1 MLLQHGSFE
10 KVEAVVKK
18 WHETRDKLQRRAGWV
33 TKQWLIDNRSWD
45 KTLDR
50 IRASMCAVLVYS
62 RAIAGDDVKD
72 HVRQRVR
79 MGACSWKT
87 TGE

>member
-18 WHETRDKLQRRAGWV
+18 WHETRDKLQRRGGWV

-50 IRASMCAVLVYS
+50 IRDSICVQCLYTQ
-62 RAIAGDDVKD
+62 KP
-72 HVRQRVR
+72 
-79 MGACSWKT
+79 
-87 TGE
+87 